1 MWRNCYSQHGT
12 YIIGR
17 DYISCDHAIPYTTT
31 LLSMLLVQ
39 IFWLRKIT
47 ADGSCPFNEASANGT
62 GNLLPLEISII
73 QLHLILVLLYLNLI
87 ASLIISFKKIHQL
100 QKRSEGNNDQT
111 EIGDIFQVVEY
122 DDNEEEGNTDN
133 DKFASME
140 VNEIERNH
148 EEPGRSTEK
157 GGKKDKERVDDDL
170 DCVEIK
176 EGSSEETNADKTAVN
191 SGKKSN

>member
-1 MWRNCYSQHGT
+1 ME
-12 YIIGR
+12 
-17 DYISCDHAIPYTTT
+17 AT
-31 LLSMLLVQ
+31 LS
-39 IFWLRKIT
+39 
-47 ADGSCPFNEASANGT
+47 DGSRSPSTMPSRIRPLTYRCCLCKYSGS
-62 GNLLPLEISII
+62 GKLPLMAHVRSMKHLQMEQVTYCHSKFQLFNYIEI
-73 QLHLILVLLYLNLI
+73 ILVLLYLNLI

-111 EIGDIFQVVEY
+111 EIGDIFQVVED
-122 DDNEEEGNTDN
+122 DDNEEEGNTEN
-133 DKFASME
+133 DKFADME
-140 VNEIERNH
+140 VNDNERNH
-148 EEPGRSTEK
+148 EEPGRGTEK